1 MTCSTNHYKTLDRI
15 ENLKLKVKLYKKG
28 LDAAIDEFDV
38 KWGESISKDLRTAN
52 YSSQRRSK
60 SRKNDHL
67 VLCSK
72 FNDGNLMERLTQ
84 QVQNMTFHDKIYEL
98 SYEKHTQQIQNR
110 LVTPIA
116 DLYEDSYF
124 NEMDAN
130 TIGFP
135 NLGNKNRW
143 ENLSY
148 KTLDILAS
156 FSKNEN
162 GIDLDN
168 LLCQIKYYGDGYFT
182 ATPGFSFTKI
192 HKLKYNEEEYTY
204 TIDCISEK
212 LSAKDE
218 EKEKLIFT
226 EFLNLQNKAKEEQLK
241 QIGFDCLPESFNYRY
256 TLFGEIISGNNFDS
270 NTIYC
275 KFSFDIPNV
284 WKVDPQSNTWLR
296 TGYSQSS
303 SCLFDENDDMS
314 SFWGLPIEM
323 SLIST
328 VPTEQIPTLYIK
340 VMSSDNSNR
349 QSIQGYC
356 CCNLPKEPGSYELEL
371 PTWRP
376 LIPYNSKLKSMF
388 LGGSPEL
395 QVLEYWK
402 LEENEVHNHYGFQ
415 TESSG
420 SSKNFSNLIRRGE
433 GMINVEDKEKP
444 STRMTYMSDALQR
457 AKNRIKE
464 LRATVEDPDK
474 IEKSSSATS
483 LESNLNEN
491 VIE

>member
-60 SRKNDHL
+60 SRKNDHF

-156 FSKNEN
+156 FSK
-162 GIDLDN
+162 
-168 LLCQIKYYGDGYFT
+168 
-182 ATPGFSFTKI
+182 
-192 HKLKYNEEEYTY
+192 
-204 TIDCISEK
+204 
-212 LSAKDE
+212 
-218 EKEKLIFT
+218 
-226 EFLNLQNKAKEEQLK
+226 QNKAKEEQLK

-328 VPTEQIPTLYIK
+328 
-340 VMSSDNSNR
+340 
-349 QSIQGYC
+349 
-356 CCNLPKEPGSYELEL
+356 EPGSYELEL

-395 QVLEYWK
+395 Q
-402 LEENEVHNHYGFQ
+402 ENEVHNHYGFQ

-420 SSKNFSNLIRRGE
+420 SVKLRFNVILQTEGE

-483 LESNLNEN
+483 LESKLNEN